1 MHAAPPAPMPMAG
14 GAAERFPLDEEPA
27 SADDHTP
34 SPRVVGAPAPMP
46 PAPMGP
52 PMPMAPPMP
61 APSAPS
67 PAAPSV
73 ASAPTPAAPMS
84 APRAA
89 PMPKG
94 AQAALSAVV
103 SQAAGSFNPYEV
115 GAPAGEKDPRRANAR
130 RAVEAAVD
138 NVAGS
143 GMSFERDKV
152 ATAALEELVGL
163 GALGAIVSDPS
174 VREAVVQGVDGV
186 LVDRGQGLT
195 PHDGYFSSVEALT
208 VIVSRMVSMAGG
220 FFDRSK
226 ANHEGTLPDGVHF
239 TAILPPVAIGG
250 PVIELRRTQRSG
262 ITGEQLV
269 ARGMLSNDILDLL
282 RRAVRARKGVAVV
295 GTTDAGVSQ
304 LVSAIA
310 NLGGPD
316 ERLVAIEVVP
326 DLDLASQSAVRLT
339 CPSGSTFESVIHQG
353 GRMRADRVVIDG
365 VRGGEALAA
374 LVTAAS
380 RSGSVVGVHSKSGPD
395 TLDHLATLARIGGGS
410 PEALSRLVASAVTLV
425 VRVGRGDARPRV
437 ESVGEVR
444 ASGSGANL
452 VELFGADH
460 ASTGSPSF

>member
-1 MHAAPPAPMPMAG
+1 MGSPAAPPAPMPMTG

-27 SADDHTP
+27 SGDDHAP

-52 PMPMAPPMP
+52 PMPMAAPMP
-61 APSAPS
+61 AAPA
-67 PAAPSV
+67 PAV
-73 ASAPTPAAPMS
+73 GSAPTPAAPIS
-84 APRAA
+84 SPRAA
-89 PMPKG
+89 PLPKG

-115 GAPAGEKDPRRANAR
+115 GAPVGDKDPRRGNAR

-138 NVAGS
+138 DVAGS

-163 GALGAIVSDPS
+163 GALGSIVSDLS
-174 VREAVVQGVDGV
+174 VREAVVQGVDGI

-208 VIVSRMVSMAGG
+208 VIVGRMVSMAGG

-226 ANHEGTLPDGVHF
+226 ASHEGTLPDGVHF
-239 TAILPPVAIGG
+239 TATLPPVAIGG
-250 PVIELRRTQRSG
+250 PVIELRRTKRSG

-269 ARGMLSNDILDLL
+269 ARGMLSNDILELL
-282 RRAVRARKGVAVV
+282 RRAVRGRKGVAIV
-295 GTTDAGVSQ
+295 GTSDAGVSQ
-304 LVSAIA
+304 LVSAVA
-310 NLGGPD
+310 NLSGPD

-326 DLDLASQSAVRLT
+326 DLDLASESAVRLT

-395 TLDHLATLARIGGGS
+395 ALDHLTTLARIGGGS
-410 PEALSRLVASAVTLV
+410 PEALSRLAASAITLV

-444 ASGSGANL
+444 ASGSGASL